1 MIGATRAD
9 TMGKFNMI
17 NQFMGEMSLLDA
29 KLYSGEITHQEY
41 QAAVI
46 HLQKHVDSFV
56 FIDESV
62 KAKYFPVFSNVI
74 HLSSISAKDKK

>member
-1 MIGATRAD
+1 
-9 TMGKFNMI
+9 MI

-29 KLYSGEITHQEY
+29 KLYSGEITQREY

-62 KAKYFPVFSNVI
+62 KAKYLPVFSNVI
-74 HLSSISAKDKK
+74 HLPLPSIPAKDKK